1 MMYMD
6 EGLVNLNSDLIF
18 KMVRVGHPKTC
29 ILREYVHGCF
39 FGKLYFYMFLQIFHT
54 TP

>member
-6 EGLVNLNSDLIF
+6 EGLVYLNSDLIF
-18 KMVRVGHPKTC
+18 KMVRVGHPETC
-29 ILREYVHGCF
+29 IWREYVHGCL
-39 FGKLYFYMFLQIFHT
+39 FGKLYFYMYLQIFHT